1 MATSD
6 NKPALF
12 NRPVETFEVS
22 PGLELSTSFEIRV
35 FIKIF
40 E

>member
-1 MATSD
+1 MFTNESRTS
-6 NKPALF
+6 KVYEAKT
-12 NRPVETFEVS
+12 R
-22 PGLELSTSFEIRV
+22 GLEMSASFEIRV

>member
-1 MATSD
+1 
-6 NKPALF
+6 LF
-12 NRPVETFEVS
+12 LRPSEVYQIKTR
-22 PGLELSTSFEIRV
+22 GLEMSASYKIRI

>member
-1 MATSD
+1 MFIRESRTS
-6 NKPALF
+6 K
-12 NRPVETFEVS
+12 VYEVKTR
-22 PGLELSTSFEIRV
+22 GLELSASLEIRV